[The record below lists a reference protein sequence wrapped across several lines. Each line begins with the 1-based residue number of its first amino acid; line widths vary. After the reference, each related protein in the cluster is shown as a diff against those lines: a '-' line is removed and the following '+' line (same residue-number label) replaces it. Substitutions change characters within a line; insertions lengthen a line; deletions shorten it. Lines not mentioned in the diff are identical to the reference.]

1 MAQTWGLESPA
12 KPTRP
17 KRTADREVA
26 KSGHKAIV
34 WIHVAAIVIW
44 LFTAGILGALWLAGK
59 NVPGAIV
66 IGGLIAAAGHA
77 LFILVHLYLAR
88 KVAASQK

>member
-1 MAQTWGLESPA
+1 MAQTWGLETAP
-12 KPTRP
+12 KPVRP
-17 KRTADREVA
+17 KRPAD
-26 KSGHKAIV
+26 KSVKRAGHKGIV

-66 IGGLIAAAGHA
+66 IGGLIAAAGHGVFV
-77 LFILVHLYLAR
+77 LLHLYLAR
-88 KVAASQK
+88 KVASQK